1 MPVARL
7 VFPLTWSRGGAP
19 SGAAPGWRSDLPRLR
34 FPGIAAAPA
43 RKAEAEFARSY
54 EAHFGAVLSYARRRT
69 DRPED
74 AADLVAETF
83 LVAWRRRADLPAA
96 EEERR
101 VWLYAVARRVLANQ
115 LRGERRRVRLAE
127 RLREDLA
134 TAVPSENQTQSESVA
149 MKALSRIDERDRE
162 VLLLAGWEE
171 LGPNEIA
178 DVLEISPAAVR
189 SRLHRARKRFKAEL
203 EVQMDSGERSE
214 VVEAGVRDAE

>member
-1 MPVARL
+1 
-7 VFPLTWSRGGAP
+7 
-19 SGAAPGWRSDLPRLR
+19 
-34 FPGIAAAPA
+34 
-43 RKAEAEFARSY
+43 
-54 EAHFGAVLSYARRRT
+54 VLSYALRRT

-83 LVAWRRRADLPAA
+83 LVAWRRRADLPAT
-96 EEERR
+96 EEEIR

-115 LRGERRRVRLAE
+115 LRGERRRVRLVE

-134 TAVPSENQTQSESVA
+134 TAVPSESSSRPESVA
-149 MKALSRIDERDRE
+149 MKALSRMDARDRE

-203 EVQMDSGERSE
+203 EAQMDGGERSE
-214 VVEAGVRDAE
+214 FVQSGARDAE